1 MDPLTTYH
9 LSDHARQEMLRR
21 RIEYEV
27 VAEVL
32 ARPEQV
38 LRIDSRRKVYQSRI
52 VSEHSNKQY
61 LYRIFVDFD
70 RNPPVIVTAYRT
82 GKITKYWRQQHE
94 NNL

>member
-1 MDPLTTYH
+1 MDSLTTFH
-9 LSDHARQEMLRR
+9 LCDHARQEMQRR
-21 RIEYEV
+21 GIEYEV
-27 VAEVL
+27 VVEVL
-32 ARPEQV
+32 ANPEQV
-38 LRIDSRRKVYQSRI
+38 LTINSRRKVYQSRM
-52 VSEHSNKQY
+52 VTEHTNRQY